1 MDDKAR
7 VLMSTLVGA
16 AAGAVLGFLYLTER
30 GQRFRMQIE
39 PRLDSFI
46 GEVNQLRGTVL
57 KAREAANEGWR
68 SLGEVTGRV
77 DREWDRTRAH

>member
-7 VLMSTLVGA
+7 VLMSTLFGA
-16 AAGAVLGFLYLTER
+16 AAGAVVGFLYLTER
-30 GQRFRMQIE
+30 GQRFRREIE

-46 GEVNQLRGTVL
+46 GEVQQLRGTVM

>member
-1 MDDKAR
+1 VDDKAR

-30 GQRFRMQIE
+30 GQRFRLQLE

-46 GEVNQLRGTVL
+46 GEVHQLRGTVM

-68 SLGEVTGRV
+68 SLGEMTGRI

>member
-1 MDDKAR
+1 VDDKAR
-7 VLMSTLVGA
+7 VLMSALFGA
-16 AAGAVLGFLYLTER
+16 AAGAALGFLYLTER

-39 PRLDSFI
+39 PKLEGFI
-46 GEVNQLRGTVL
+46 GEVHQIRGTVM

-68 SLGEVTGRV
+68 SLGEITGRV

>member
-7 VLMSTLVGA
+7 VLMATLVGA

-39 PRLDSFI
+39 PRLDNFI
-46 GEVNQLRGTVL
+46 GEVHQLRGTVM

-77 DREWDRTRAH
+77 DREWDRKRAH

>member
-1 MDDKAR
+1 MEDKAR

>member
-1 MDDKAR
+1 VDDKAR

-39 PRLDSFI
+39 PRLDNFI
-46 GEVNQLRGTVL
+46 GEVHHLRGTVM

-77 DREWDRTRAH
+77 DREWDRKRAH

>member
-39 PRLDSFI
+39 PRLDNFI
-46 GEVNQLRGTVL
+46 GEVHQLRGTVM

-77 DREWDRTRAH
+77 DREWDRKRAH